1 MIGKAALN
9 DKPIS
14 LGARDPYEIMIT
26 TYAAELAGIAL
37 KDPSETRLQDAHPQL
52 TQEEQH
58 EWAAMQALAAA
69 KLRIVDGLN
78 KAPPPPNGM
87 LPPRV

>member
-52 TQEEQH
+52 TQEVQH

-78 KAPPPPNGM
+78 KATPPPNGM